1 MKKRYYIFF
10 SILFIVLSIIMI
22 INKSDKSILDSNNL
36 LMIAHRGASLH
47 APEHTIEAYDLAR
60 ENKADYIEIDLQMT
74 KDNELIAMHDKKIN
88 RTTNG
93 TGKISELTLNHIKK
107 LDAGKWFDRELNGL
121 SVATLEEIIQKFGT
135 DVNYYI
141 ETKYP
146 KNNFKMEKLLIKTLR
161 EYELLEN
168 ASQGNVVIQSFSE
181 ESLRKIKELDDKIPL
196 IQLQGYDEIATISKN
211 ELEHINNYAVGIGVN
226 SESITKE
233 FVEKVSNQGI
243 LVHAYTVNDLSEMNR
258 LKELGVNGIFTDNKD
273 LYK

>member
-1 MKKRYYIFF
+1 
-10 SILFIVLSIIMI
+10 
-22 INKSDKSILDSNNL
+22 
-36 LMIAHRGASLH
+36 
-47 APEHTIEAYDLAR
+47 
-60 ENKADYIEIDLQMT
+60 
-74 KDNELIAMHDKKIN
+74 
-88 RTTNG
+88 
-93 TGKISELTLNHIKK
+93 
-107 LDAGKWFDRELNGL
+107 
-121 SVATLEEIIQKFGT
+121 
-135 DVNYYI
+135 
-141 ETKYP
+141 
-146 KNNFKMEKLLIKTLR
+146 MEKLLIKTLR

-258 LKELGVNGIFTDNKD
+258 LKE
-273 LYK
+273 

>member
-1 MKKRYYIFF
+1 
-10 SILFIVLSIIMI
+10 MI

-74 KDNELIAMHDKKIN
+74 KDNELIAMHDEKVD